1 MEKKIKEL
9 NENLG
14 QNQADLEE
22 ILGDIKSVVREET
35 ETLFKKKEQQ
45 KIIKLKKSDLVNFGQ
60 KEKHEL
66 DVLYIKRSE
75 VESIIKRIVL
85 QELKKERKVPKVGK
99 KTKNEI
105 NLPSKENINLLNK
118 MTKTQLEEIG
128 RKNGIE
134 LDRRKTKVS
143 LIKELNDSG
152 IK

>member
-134 LDRRKTKVS
+134 LDRRKT
-143 LIKELNDSG
+143 
-152 IK
+152 

>member
-134 LDRRKTKVS
+134 LDRRKTNVS